1 MKWRSRFPRLSRGSL
16 PNLQRLLPM
25 PRSLPPKAR
34 NGTVSRT
41 DSSGSGLLRSEEL
54 RGLQGCWR
62 GWKGRKNLEASRL
75 AEQCGRSLGTSQTG
89 ERLARITEPEH
100 GQQADDDDLPENRE
114 AVNQERQS
122 TAEKR
127 SFGQVE
133 PIHNYF
139 LPCELG
145 LGAGALS
152 GLPIRVLCHAA
163 APLQTLACFATLN
176 LSSGNSCANEN
187 YS

>member
-1 MKWRSRFPRLSRGSL
+1 
-16 PNLQRLLPM
+16 M

-41 DSSGSGLLRSEEL
+41 DGSSSFWREATVIWIGLLRSEEL

-75 AEQCGRSLGTSQTG
+75 AEHCGRSLGTSQTG

-114 AVNQERQS
+114 AVNEERQS

-145 LGAGALS
+145 LR
-152 GLPIRVLCHAA
+152 GLRA
-163 APLQTLACFATLN
+163 QWLAHPGFVPRRG
-176 LSSGNSCANEN
+176 SVANTRLLRNFEFV
-187 YS
+187 

>member
-1 MKWRSRFPRLSRGSL
+1 
-16 PNLQRLLPM
+16 M

-62 GWKGRKNLEASRL
+62 GWKGRKNLEVSRL
-75 AEQCGRSLGTSQTG
+75 AEHCGRSLGTSQTG

-114 AVNQERQS
+114 AVNEERQS

-145 LGAGALS
+145 LR
-152 GLPIRVLCHAA
+152 GLRA
-163 APLQTLACFATLN
+163 QWLAHPGFVPRRG
-176 LSSGNSCANEN
+176 SVANTRLLRNFEFV
-187 YS
+187 